1 LAGAAVFAAALVA
14 GLAAFFAGAAAL
26 GAAALAGAAGAAAF
40 AAGAGAAGAAGAG
53 AALDPV
59 VGDDRSGASEPP
71 QAIPITISI
80 EATSKPT
87 NKPDLRS
94 IFILIKIS
102 SKPSPLEYQRIL
114 VYCFSSYIT
123 HFTSTC
129 LLTNSSATVT
139 NCQYHLSISI

>member
-1 LAGAAVFAAALVA
+1 LAGAAFLAAALVA
-14 GLAAFFAGAAAL
+14 GLAAFLAGAAAL
-26 GAAALAGAAGAAAF
+26 GAAALAGAAGAAAL
-40 AAGAGAAGAAGAG
+40 AAGAGATGAFGAG
-53 AALDPV
+53 ADFAA
-59 VGDDRSGASEPP
+59 GDDRSGASEPP

-114 VYCFSSYIT
+114 VIV
-123 HFTSTC
+123 
-129 LLTNSSATVT
+129 LAV
-139 NCQYHLSISI
+139 I